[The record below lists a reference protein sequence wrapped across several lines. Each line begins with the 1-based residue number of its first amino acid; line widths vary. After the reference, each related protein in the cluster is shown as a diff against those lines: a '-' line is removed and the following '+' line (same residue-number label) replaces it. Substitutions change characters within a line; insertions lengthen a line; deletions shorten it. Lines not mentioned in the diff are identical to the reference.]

1 MSEKKIKNYTAE
13 FKESAVKLAV
23 ESDQPVSTTTKDLGV
38 NAKTL
43 HGWIGKFHQSKSS
56 DKASTKQEHNDEHVY
71 DELKRLR
78 KDIAKLKEER
88 AILKKAA
95 AFFAKECH

>member
-1 MSEKKIKNYTAE
+1 MTKTKNKSYTAE

-23 ESDQPVSTTTKDLGV
+23 ESDQPASVTARELGV
-38 NAKTL
+38 NVNTL
-43 HGWIGKFHQSKSS
+43 HTWISKYHRP
-56 DKASTKQEHNDEHVY
+56 KETSTVSKGEEHIY

-78 KDIAKLKEER
+78 KEVSQLKEER